1 MWPVWHSALM
11 REILKTNNPVELSF
25 ARAVLEDAGIACV
38 VFDAEMSV
46 MDGSLG
52 ILPRRLMVAD
62 NMAEEAAVLIRDAM
76 SSAPPAA
83 VEEE

>member
-1 MWPVWHSALM
+1 M

>member
-1 MWPVWHSALM
+1 M

-25 ARAVLEDAGIACV
+25 ARAVLDEAGIVSV

-62 NMAEEAAVLIRDAM
+62 AEAVEALALIREALESPPPATAEE
-76 SSAPPAA
+76 
-83 VEEE
+83 